1 MTCYNGLMS
10 ELLLATGNQGKVQE
24 FRSLLEGINFDLV
37 TPAQLGLQLEV
48 EENGATYRE
57 NARLKAT
64 AFARASGRLTLADD
78 SGLEVDA
85 LNGEPGLRSSRYA
98 GDKASDKDRVAYL
111 LSKLKDVPPEKRTAH
126 FCCIIAIAWPD
137 GRVEYASGRCDGII
151 TFEPRG
157 SQGFGY
163 DPIFYFPE
171 FKKTMAELPPEIKNR
186 ISHRARAARIASRL
200 LQPLP

>member
-1 MTCYNGLMS
+1 MS